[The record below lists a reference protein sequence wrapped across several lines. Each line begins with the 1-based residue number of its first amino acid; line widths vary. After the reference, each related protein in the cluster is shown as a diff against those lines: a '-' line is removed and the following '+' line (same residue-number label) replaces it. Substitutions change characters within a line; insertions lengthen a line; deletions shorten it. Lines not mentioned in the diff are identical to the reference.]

1 MEESISKDNAIK
13 ILAQAIEKGRIKVD
27 HYLKEKNF
35 RVASE
40 VFVKEVAIAFRDFG
54 FPKLSERIELHE
66 TVGFKT
72 QDVLEECNKV
82 EDFYKRIEEV
92 FKKAFFD
99 Y

>member
-13 ILAQAIEKGRIKVD
+13 ISVQAIEKVRRKAD

-40 VFVKEVAIAFRDFG
+40 VFVKEVAIAFRVFG
-54 FPKLSERIELHE
+54 FPKLSEKIELHE

-72 QDVLEECNKV
+72 QDVLEKCKEV
-82 EDFYKRIEEV
+82 DEFYKRIEEV